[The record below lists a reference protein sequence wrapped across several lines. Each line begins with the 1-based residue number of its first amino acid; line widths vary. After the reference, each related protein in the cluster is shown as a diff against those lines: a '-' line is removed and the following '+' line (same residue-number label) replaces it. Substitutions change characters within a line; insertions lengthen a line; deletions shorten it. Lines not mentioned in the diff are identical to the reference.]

1 MFNTIWELKVGSA
14 STARLTEEDRA
25 ARVADPE
32 EALRLRAA
40 WLYFVEQQ
48 TQSEIADALGTT
60 RFRVNRLLAE
70 CRAEGLVRVEVT
82 APLASCVALERAAV
96 EAFGLSDAVIVPS
109 PIHPANTY
117 AMVGAG
123 LARYLSMRL
132 SDPDLRVL
140 GIGWGQ
146 TLRET
151 LRHLRAPERPD
162 IHIVTLLGALPR
174 SSEENSIEI
183 IGRLGRMLGAE
194 RTYMTAPIYA
204 DTPEARY
211 IIAGQQFF
219 APVQELVLRS
229 DLACFSAGDVSEE
242 SLLVRHGL
250 PRGVSPEELRGA
262 GAVGDVLG
270 TFIDIEGRPVD
281 HPVNRQ
287 LIGPGFGELRG
298 VKSLVLAAGGL
309 RKADVV
315 TGALRSGLIDV
326 LVCDETTMRV
336 VLGRQGAT
344 AGTGIGPR
352 TAGGPDA

>member
-1 MFNTIWELKVGSA
+1 MIPASA
-14 STARLTEEDRA
+14 SQPMEEEWE
-25 ARVADPE
+25 ARVADPDA
-32 EALRLRAA
+32 ALRLRAA
-40 WLYFVEQQ
+40 WLYFIEQQ
-48 TQSEIADALGTT
+48 TQAEIAGALCTT

-70 CRAEGLVRVEVT
+70 CRTEGLVRVEVT

-96 EAFGLSDAVIVPS
+96 SAFGLSEAVVVPS
-109 PIHPANTY
+109 PIDPARAH

-123 LARYLSMRL
+123 LARYLSGRL
-132 SDPDLRVL
+132 TDPALRVL

-194 RTYMTAPIYA
+194 RTYITAPIYA

-211 IIAGQQFF
+211 VIAGQQFF
-219 APVQELVLRS
+219 APVQELILRS
-229 DLACFSAGDVSEE
+229 DLACFSAGDLSVQ
-242 SLLVRHGL
+242 SLLIRHGL
-250 PRGVSPEELRGA
+250 PRGIRPEELRAA

-270 TFIDIEGRPVD
+270 TFIDIEGRPID

-287 LIGPGFGELRG
+287 LIGPGLSELRQM
-298 VKSLVLAAGGL
+298 KSLVLAAGGP

-326 LVCDETTMRV
+326 LVCDEMTIRV
-336 VLGRQGAT
+336 VLGRQGVT
-344 AGTGIGPR
+344 TGTGTG
-352 TAGGPDA
+352 TTGGPDA

>member
-1 MFNTIWELKVGSA
+1 MGSA
-14 STARLTEEDRA
+14 STARPTGWDREA
-25 ARVADPE
+25 QVADPE

-40 WLYFVEQQ
+40 WLYFIEQQ

-60 RFRVNRLLAE
+60 RFRVNRMLAE

-96 EAFGLSDAVIVPS
+96 AAFGLSDAIIVPS
-109 PIHPANTY
+109 PIDPTSTY

-123 LARYLSMRL
+123 LARYLSVRL
-132 SDPDLRVL
+132 TDPDLRVL
-140 GIGWGQ
+140 GMGWGQ
-146 TLRET
+146 TLRES

-194 RTYMTAPIYA
+194 RTYMTAPIYT

-211 IIAGQQFF
+211 VIAGQQFF
-219 APVQELVLRS
+219 APVQELILRS
-229 DLACFSAGDVSEE
+229 DVACFSAGDVSAE
-242 SLLVRHGL
+242 SLLVRYGL
-250 PRGVSPEELRGA
+250 PRGISSEELRA
-262 GAVGDVLG
+262 TGAVGDVLG

-287 LIGPGFGELRG
+287 LVGPGFGELRE

-315 TGALRSGLIDV
+315 MGALRSGLIDV
-326 LVCDETTMRV
+326 LVCDEATVQV
-336 VLGRQGAT
+336 VLARQGVT
-344 AGTGIGPR
+344 IETKRVSKTI
-352 TAGGPDA
+352 GGPDA